1 MAKDS
6 EAAREEQAAGWR
18 ERIKELTSTEP
29 AQQKGTTTQ
38 DESAHTE
45 AQRSTSRSQQ
55 EDSPSQPP
63 ERESARDFIQRK
75 MQEEKNKGEK

>member
-29 AQQKGTTTQ
+29 AQQKSTTTQ
-38 DESAHTE
+38 DESAHPE
-45 AQRSTSRSQQ
+45 AQRSTSHSQQ
-55 EDSPSQPP
+55 QDSPSQPP

-75 MQEEKNKGEK
+75 MQEEKNKSEK

>member
-29 AQQKGTTTQ
+29 AQHKNATTQ